1 MMDGYIHV
9 INVPKDTVIVDSG
22 VDVDV
27 GESQRP
33 VSINTSYKTEHRY
46 DILSGRFFPPIMSTI
61 YVISN
66 QLPELWY

>member
-9 INVPKDTVIVDSG
+9 TNVPKDTVIVDSG
-22 VDVDV
+22 GDVDV

-33 VSINTSYKTEHRY
+33 VSVNTSYKTKHRY
-46 DILSGRFFPPIMSTI
+46 DILSARFFPLIMSTI
-61 YVISN
+61 YVVSN